1 MKKWK
6 QITLAAFLCTWVVTS
21 SQSTL
26 DLRAN
31 EFEGNEDAWVKRC
44 SVAQSSSEMASKC
57 AKFKTYYAKQ
67 STQLQNE
74 VNSLKKQISALDD
87 SIDKLAAAVKKQASL
102 VKTIEKKIAM
112 NEASIRLINSDI
124 KKLNE
129 KINAL
134 QRSIDERNAIIIKRM
149 QDEQATIGT
158 NMSLEIIMGS
168 QDLLDMIRKIDG
180 LNRINEQDQREI
192 DKIKEEKQEQNL
204 QKSEKVR
211 LKTAL
216 EETKSNNENAKK
228 EAEEV
233 RKQKQVLLD
242 KFRKQEEALDEKM
255 RSVKVDISTI
265 QENMINITNAPNGS
279 FNFTTSGKLAKPV
292 NGSIS
297 ANSFYYPNGGVHLGL
312 DVAVPLRT
320 PIYAPANGII
330 LYANNPVSTN
340 SGYIG
345 NTTGYP
351 AGTGN
356 SIQMLTRVDGTT
368 YALSFFHM
376 AQENFSVRAGQKV
389 SKGQLLGLSGNT
401 GNTTGPHCHL
411 EVINL
416 GNMGIDT
423 AISRFQSTAD
433 FAWGNGWGSAGLANV
448 CSVKGPPC
456 REHPEDVYGYR

>member
-1 MKKWK
+1 MEK
-6 QITLAAFLCTWVVTS
+6 LPCTSILSVI
-21 SQSTL
+21 
-26 DLRAN
+26 
-31 EFEGNEDAWVKRC
+31 C
-44 SVAQSSSEMASKC
+44 SVPVSY
-57 AKFKTYYAKQ
+57 TH
-67 STQLQNE
+67 
-74 VNSLKKQISALDD
+74 LDVY
-87 SIDKLAAAVKKQASL
+87 KRQSL

-216 EETKSNNENAKK
+216 EETKSNNEKAKK

-265 QENMINITNAPNGS
+265 CLLY
-279 FNFTTSGKLAKPV
+279 TSTHQAKLKQ
-292 NGSIS
+292 
-297 ANSFYYPNGGVHLGL
+297 LGESL
-312 DVAVPLRT
+312 
-320 PIYAPANGII
+320 
-330 LYANNPVSTN
+330 
-340 SGYIG
+340 
-345 NTTGYP
+345 
-351 AGTGN
+351 
-356 SIQMLTRVDGTT
+356 
-368 YALSFFHM
+368 
-376 AQENFSVRAGQKV
+376 
-389 SKGQLLGLSGNT
+389 
-401 GNTTGPHCHL
+401 
-411 EVINL
+411 
-416 GNMGIDT
+416 
-423 AISRFQSTAD
+423 
-433 FAWGNGWGSAGLANV
+433 
-448 CSVKGPPC
+448 
-456 REHPEDVYGYR
+456 

>member
-6 QITLAAFLCTWVVTS
+6 RVILAGFVVIWGFAS
-21 SQSTL
+21 SQPL
-26 DLRAN
+26 EKLLAN

-44 SVAQSSSEMASKC
+44 SVAQSSSEMAAKC
-57 AKFKTYYAKQ
+57 AQFKEYYAKQ
-67 STQLQNE
+67 STQLQGE
-74 VNSLKKQISALDD
+74 VSNLKKQISSINDN
-87 SIDKLAAAVKKQASL
+87 IDKLAAAVKKQETL
-102 VKTIEKKIAM
+102 VKSIEKKIAM

-124 KKLNE
+124 KKLDT
-129 KINAL
+129 KIKAL
-134 QRSIDERNAIIIKRM
+134 QTSIDERNAIIIGRM
-149 QDEQATIGT
+149 QDEQASIGT

-180 LNRINEQDQREI
+180 LNRITEQDQTEI

-211 LKTAL
+211 LKNAL
-216 EETKSNNENAKK
+216 EETKKNNEKAKK

-233 RKQKQVLLD
+233 KKQKQVLLD
-242 KFRKQEEALDEKM
+242 KFRKQEEALDKQM

-265 QENMINITNAPNGS
+265 QANMISITNTPGGS
-279 FNFTTSGKLAKPV
+279 FDFSTSAKLSKPV

-297 ANSFYYPNGGVHLGL
+297 AHSFYYPNGGVHLGL
-312 DVAVPLRT
+312 DVAVSLRT

-340 SGYIG
+340 SGFIG

-376 AQENFSVRAGQKV
+376 AQENFSVRAGEKV

-416 GNMGIDT
+416 GNMSINA
-423 AISRFQSTAD
+423 AISSFQSNAD